1 MTAEEALGRTDDHPV
16 IEILETLAR
25 ASGVDGAYAV
35 DRAANG
41 GIHSIALLDEQ
52 GQNAEVVLRTDGDL
66 AVVLWAD
73 RGLDMS
79 KYARHDRVSL
89 ERFKE
94 VIDERI
100 LSLSR
105 GLHS

>member
-1 MTAEEALGRTDDHPV
+1 MTAEEALDRTDDHPV

-25 ASGVDGAYAV
+25 ASGVDGAYTV
-35 DRAANG
+35 DRAENG

-52 GQNAEVVLRTDGDL
+52 GQNAAVVLRPDGDL

-100 LSLSR
+100 SSLSR